1 MGDGNT
7 SAGSTGMAVG
17 AVGTAVNP
25 HGGWKQGL
33 PGLGSV
39 RTTGLGRPLILMGDG
54 NTSPW
59 CVHLSMH
66 HVGTA
71 VNPHGGWKLFSPR
84 EGGEENRLGR
94 PLILMGDG
102 NKKFGY
108 HEALPP
114 RWDGR

>member
-7 SAGSTGMAVG
+7 YRRRVPHVQVR
-17 AVGTAVNP
+17 VGTAVNP
-25 HGGWKQGL
+25 HGGWKRGL
-33 PGLGSV
+33 RLETELPV
-39 RTTGLGRPLILMGDG
+39 GR
-54 NTSPW
+54 
-59 CVHLSMH
+59 
-66 HVGTA
+66 VGTA